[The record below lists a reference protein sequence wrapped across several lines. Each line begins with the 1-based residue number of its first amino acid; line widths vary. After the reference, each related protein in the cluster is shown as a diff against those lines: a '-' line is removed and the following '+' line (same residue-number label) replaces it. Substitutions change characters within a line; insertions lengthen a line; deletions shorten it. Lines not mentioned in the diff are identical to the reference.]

1 MVCVHSEGNLLPPS
15 SVIPSPHTPSYS
27 SYSMQASFAT
37 NSGFYWGG
45 VGAGVGMEWGGGEE
59 TVKCV
64 NTGVPVLA
72 LIDTHNKHTCE
83 ESYMGV
89 TKAGYIFKHHL
100 K

>member
-1 MVCVHSEGNLLPPS
+1 MV
-15 SVIPSPHTPSYS
+15 
-27 SYSMQASFAT
+27 
-37 NSGFYWGG
+37 YWGG

-89 TKAGYIFKHHL
+89 TKTGYIFKHHL
-100 K
+100 KYR